1 MCVTELACLT
11 YIVIFFT
18 NDSSALLPCYVRRL
32 SYCLL
37 PTNML
42 KCGAIPLEN
51 IVMKKLIQSVKG
63 TREFYPEEMAL
74 RNYLYDK
81 VRSASQTFGYQEW
94 DAPFIEAIDL
104 YAAKSGEELVKK
116 QSFTFEDRGG
126 ELVTLRPELT
136 PSLARMIA
144 AKQGELNFPVRWWS
158 FGPFWRYEQPQKGR
172 SREFFQWNVDLLGVN
187 SPEADAELIAMGA
200 TFLRSVG
207 LSPELA
213 LIYVNNRRLM
223 DSEFDALGI
232 TQEKRL
238 DVSNLVDR
246 RTKMD
251 PAKWDAYALELG
263 ITQKQ
268 LDGLKD
274 ILGNLDLWKKSDELT
289 RLFAALEALGV
300 KDYVRFDPNIMRG
313 LLYYTGTVFEAFDVS
328 GSLKRAI
335 FGGGRYDNLLADVG
349 GQPLSGVGFAM
360 GDVVIGII
368 LQEAGLVPEFE
379 PSPAQVLVTVFDEKL
394 WMQSFSLAS
403 ELRNA
408 GLKVMVYPEPAKL
421 PRQFKFADKMKMKV
435 VVTIGPDEAEKGLA
449 AVKNLSN
456 GEQVIVT
463 REAVADEVR
472 KIL

>member
-1 MCVTELACLT
+1 MKR
-11 YIVIFFT
+11 VIQ
-18 NDSSALLPCYVRRL
+18 P
-32 SYCLL
+32 
-37 PTNML
+37 
-42 KCGAIPLEN
+42 
-51 IVMKKLIQSVKG
+51 VKG
-63 TREFYPEEMAL
+63 TREFYPEQMAL
-74 RNYLYDK
+74 RNFIYDK
-81 VRSASQTFGYQEW
+81 VRAASQAFGYQEW
-94 DAPFIEAIDL
+94 DAPFIEAIEL
-104 YAAKSGEELVKK
+104 YAAKSGEELVNK
-116 QSFTFEDRGG
+116 QSFVFEDRGG
-126 ELVTLRPELT
+126 DKVALRPELT
-136 PSLARMIA
+136 PSLARLIA
-144 AKQGELNFPVRWWS
+144 AKQGELTYPVRWWS

-172 SREFFQWNVDLLGVN
+172 TREFFQWNIDMLGVN
-187 SPEADAELIAMGA
+187 SPEADAELIAVGA

-207 LSPELA
+207 LSPERA

-232 TQEKRL
+232 VQEKRL

-246 RTKMD
+246 RTKME

-263 ITQKQ
+263 LTQAQ

-274 ILGNLDLWKKSDELT
+274 ILGNFDLWKKNDELT

-300 KDYVRFDPNIMRG
+300 KEYVKFDPNIMRG
-313 LLYYTGTVFEAFDVS
+313 LLYYTGTVFEAFDTS

-368 LQEAGLVPEFE
+368 LQEAGLVPEFQ

-394 WMQSFSLAS
+394 WLESYKLGA
-403 ELRNA
+403 ELRNT
-408 GLKVMVYPEPAKL
+408 GLSVMVFPEPAKL
-421 PRQFKFADKMKMKV
+421 PKQFKFADKMKMKV
-435 VVTIGPDEAEKGLA
+435 AVTIGPEEAEKGLV

-463 REAVADEVR
+463 REAVVEFIKAMVR
-472 KIL
+472 

>member
-1 MCVTELACLT
+1 MA
-11 YIVIFFT
+11 
-18 NDSSALLPCYVRRL
+18 N
-32 SYCLL
+32 
-37 PTNML
+37 
-42 KCGAIPLEN
+42 K
-51 IVMKKLIQSVKG
+51 IQAVKG
-63 TREFYPEEMAL
+63 TREFYPEQMAL
-74 RNYLYDK
+74 RNFIYDK
-81 VRSASQTFGYQEW
+81 VRSASQVFGYQEW
-94 DAPFIEAIDL
+94 DAPFIETIDL

-126 ELVTLRPELT
+126 DFVTLRPELT

-144 AKQGELNFPVRWWS
+144 AKQGELTYPVRWWS

-172 SREFFQWNVDLLGVN
+172 TREFFQWTIDMLGVN
-187 SPEADAELIAMGA
+187 SPEADAELIAVGA

-207 LSPELA
+207 LSPERA

-232 TQEKRL
+232 PAEKRL

-251 PAKWDAYALELG
+251 AAKWDSNAFDLG
-263 ITQKQ
+263 LNQTQ

-274 ILGNLDLWKKSDELT
+274 ILGNFDLWKKSEELT

-300 KDYVRFDPNIMRG
+300 KEYVKFDPNIMRG
-313 LLYYTGTVFEAFDVS
+313 LLYYTGTVFEAFDTS

-368 LQEAGLVPEFE
+368 LQEAGLLPEYQ

-394 WMQSFSLAS
+394 WMSSFALAA
-403 ELRNA
+403 ELRVA
-408 GLKVMVYPEPAKL
+408 GLNVMVSPEPTKL
-421 PRQFKFADKMKMKV
+421 PKQFKFADKMKMKV
-435 VVTIGPDEAEKGLA
+435 ALVLGPDEVEKGL
-449 AVKNLSN
+449 VVIKNLVS
-456 GEQVIVT
+456 GEQVQVQK
-463 REAVADEVR
+463 EALVESVLG
-472 KIL
+472 ILKNA